1 MTMVKRDIFDIPSIS
16 SQPVTILPPSTINT
30 KCINI
35 CTRNWET
42 NVFSFIVSKSCY
54 LIRFWLLLL
63 GSTINMKNNYE
74 KYTKIVLCNDW
85 ATILHK
91 KGFIFIS
98 WFIKIN
104 TAVILVEVGSHFHY
118 FINFGHTV
126 HVCVSWEET
135 SSHCDSKWIKTLA
148 LYGGYKAW
156 YELSSMKRTNFT
168 LYFRSNLDMPLL
180 R

>member
-1 MTMVKRDIFDIPSIS
+1 MYT
-16 SQPVTILPPSTINT
+16 QP
-30 KCINI
+30 
-35 CTRNWET
+35 RNQ
-42 NVFSFIVSKSCY
+42 NVFSFILYSWVVIWSVFGYCY
-54 LIRFWLLLL
+54 QGQRF
-63 GSTINMKNNYE
+63 TR
-74 KYTKIVLCNDW
+74 
-85 ATILHK
+85 LHQ
-91 KGFIFIS
+91 KGFLFIS
-98 WFIKIN
+98 WFLKIN
-104 TAVILVEVGSHFHY
+104 TAVILVGVESHSHY

>member
-1 MTMVKRDIFDIPSIS
+1 MYT
-16 SQPVTILPPSTINT
+16 QP
-30 KCINI
+30 
-35 CTRNWET
+35 RNQ
-42 NVFSFIVSKSCY
+42 NVFSFIVFLHGY
-54 LIRFWLLLL
+54 LIPFWLSLY
-63 GSTINMKNNYE
+63 MK
-74 KYTKIVLCNDW
+74 IIICDDW
-85 ATILHK
+85 GTRLHK
-91 KGFIFIS
+91 KGFLFIS
-98 WFIKIN
+98 WFLKIN
-104 TAVILVEVGSHFHY
+104 TAVILVGVASHSHY

-156 YELSSMKRTNFT
+156 YELSSMKRTTFT